1 MGKLFFRD
9 TNSGVFNDK
18 FHPLSA
24 FSSINGK
31 FATSRGIF
39 NTIINKNPQHLFE
52 QFPVSNNFYSVFSIT
67 QNLQF
72 ISPNFSLLDYL
83 INQLIGKKLL
93 FLQLNLFITISGQ
106 KKQPL
111 YQSLHT

>member
-1 MGKLFFRD
+1 MGKVFFRD
-9 TNSGVFNDK
+9 TNSAVLNDK
-18 FHPLSA
+18 FHPSIT

-52 QFPVSNNFYSVFSIT
+52 QFPISTDFHPVFLLIR
-67 QNLQF
+67 NLQF
-72 ISPNFSLLDYL
+72 VSSNFAFLDYL

-93 FLQLNLFITISGQ
+93 SLQLNLFITISC
-106 KKQPL
+106 
-111 YQSLHT
+111 